1 MNLSKTNLAVVLF
14 VGFVNYLEWA
24 VVITSIYPYIDKV
37 SVMIVWT
44 STVNKCEFEWISLKR
59 GMANGEWGMRFL
71 T

>member
-44 STVNKCEFEWISLKR
+44 STVNKCV
-59 GMANGEWGMRFL
+59 
-71 T
+71 